1 MSDSAVLAQQNTSG
15 VDESD
20 DGQQVQLE
28 ILPKAESDLWTIHQ
42 NIIKNQQWKHVRD
55 IYNEKANGELAG
67 ADKVDEQLATW
78 IMTRDTILDYAV
90 LLLRFLSQVG
100 LMIGGIMIVYAG
112 YRYILNVLEAAEP
125 DPSLI
130 KNAII
135 GIMVIIFSYAIM
147 RILTR
152 AFLT

>member
-1 MSDSAVLAQQNTSG
+1 MSDSAVLAQQSTSG

-28 ILPKAESDLWTIHQ
+28 ILPKAESDLWAIHQ
-42 NIIKNQQWKHVRD
+42 SIINGSGKHVRD

-78 IMTRDTILDYAV
+78 IMTRDTILDYTV

-100 LMIGGIMIVYAG
+100 LMIVGIMIVYAG

>member
-1 MSDSAVLAQQNTSG
+1 MSDSAVLAQQSTSG

-28 ILPKAESDLWTIHQ
+28 ILPKAESDLWAIHQ
-42 NIIKNQQWKHVRD
+42 SIINGSGKHVRD

>member
-1 MSDSAVLAQQNTSG
+1 MSDNAVLAQQSTSG

-28 ILPKAESDLWTIHQ
+28 ILPKAESDLWAIHQ
-42 NIIKNQQWKHVRD
+42 SIINGSGKHVRD

>member
-1 MSDSAVLAQQNTSG
+1 
-15 VDESD
+15 
-20 DGQQVQLE
+20 
-28 ILPKAESDLWTIHQ
+28 
-42 NIIKNQQWKHVRD
+42 
-55 IYNEKANGELAG
+55 
-67 ADKVDEQLATW
+67 
-78 IMTRDTILDYAV
+78 MTRDTILDYAV

>member
-1 MSDSAVLAQQNTSG
+1 MSDSAVAQQSTSG

-28 ILPKAESDLWTIHQ
+28 ILPKAESDLWAIHQ
-42 NIIKNQQWKHVRD
+42 SIINGSGKHVRD

>member
-1 MSDSAVLAQQNTSG
+1 MSDSAVLAQQSTSG

-28 ILPKAESDLWTIHQ
+28 ILPKAESDLWAIHQ
-42 NIIKNQQWKHVRD
+42 SIINGSGKHVRD

-100 LMIGGIMIVYAG
+100 LMIGGIMIVFTG
-112 YRYILNVLEAAEP
+112 YTYIMNVLSSEETP
-125 DPSLI
+125 KPELI
-130 KNAII
+130 TRAIT
-135 GIMVIIFSYAIM
+135 GILVIIFSYAIM